1 MRIRRKM
8 AKPDQLGNV
17 LESVLKASSLQI
29 DLSLHKLW
37 RQWDD
42 LVGPTIAQNARPA
55 AIKGKLLL
63 INVSSAPW
71 MQQLQ
76 YLKDDLVEKINDDFD
91 KEIVTDIRF
100 KIGPVDGVTLG
111 NER

>member
-1 MRIRRKM
+1 M

-17 LESVLKASSLQI
+17 LENALKASSLQI
-29 DLSLHKLW
+29 DLNLQRLW

-42 LVGPTIAQNARPA
+42 LVGPAIAKNARPA

-63 INVSSAPW
+63 VNVSSAPW

-76 YLKDDLVEKINDDFD
+76 YLKDELVEKLNNAFD
-91 KEIVTDIRF
+91 KEVVKDIRF
-100 KIGPVDGVTLG
+100 KIGPVDKLETE
-111 NER
+111 NDRS

>member
-1 MRIRRKM
+1 M

-17 LESVLKASSLQI
+17 LENALKATNMQIELSLQR
-29 DLSLHKLW
+29 LW

-42 LVGPTIAQNARPA
+42 LVGPAIAKNARPA

-63 INVSSAPW
+63 VNVSSAPW

-76 YLKDDLVEKINDDFD
+76 YLKNDLMEKLNAAFD
-91 KEIVTDIRF
+91 TPIVKDIRF
-100 KIGPVDGVTLG
+100 KIGPMDDGKMD
-111 NER
+111 NDHR